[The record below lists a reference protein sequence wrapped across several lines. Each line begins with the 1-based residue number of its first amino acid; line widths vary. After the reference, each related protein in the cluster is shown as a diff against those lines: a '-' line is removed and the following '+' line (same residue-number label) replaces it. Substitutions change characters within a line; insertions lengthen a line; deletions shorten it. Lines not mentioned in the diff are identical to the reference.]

1 MNGVPSELALRWV
14 EFPFTDPGIICRECC
29 ACGRQHGDRDD
40 QQITMTHEIFSC
52 PAVFSG
58 EGGDRRLHPSAGS
71 GRKGLRTCAR
81 TLQEDALSIKR
92 MATIFRMQTRE
103 TATARSQ

>member
-58 EGGDRRLHPSAGS
+58 GGRGS
-71 GRKGLRTCAR
+71 
-81 TLQEDALSIKR
+81 
-92 MATIFRMQTRE
+92 
-103 TATARSQ
+103 TATSVSGVGKEGPTDVRENPAGGCAQQEVNGKRYFE